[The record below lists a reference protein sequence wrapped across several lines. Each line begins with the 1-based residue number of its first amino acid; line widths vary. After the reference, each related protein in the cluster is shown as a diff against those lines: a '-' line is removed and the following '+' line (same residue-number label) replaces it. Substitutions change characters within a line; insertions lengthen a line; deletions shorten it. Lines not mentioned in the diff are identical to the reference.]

1 MPAATPPPTPPVLM
15 RAQPAPVAS
24 ANKWVLAAMQSVRQA
39 QAARETG
46 RSVAPATIILP
57 QIDTKS
63 AALTQYDRLAL
74 AEAMRASQKGDM
86 SRLREGATSTYIAD
100 RIAIAQAYNAGGK
113 GMSARDAKAIRCA
126 MVAAA
131 LDRSAGRYVVGGE
144 KAASAARAAVAAE
157 VKPCATLREQANAR
171 AAEGNCTSTSAKG
184 SPGAADRARP
194 VSAAKG
200 PAIAGLPLASLVRKP
215 GRDI

>member
-1 MPAATPPPTPPVLM
+1 M

-24 ANKWVLAAMQSVRQA
+24 ANKWVSAAMQSVLKT
-39 QAARETG
+39 QAARDAG
-46 RSVAPATIILP
+46 KRVAPAVIVLP

-63 AALTQYDRLAL
+63 PNLTRYDRLAL
-74 AEAMRASQKGDM
+74 AEAMRASQSGDM
-86 SRLREGATSTYIAD
+86 SNLREGATSTYIAD

-113 GMSARDAKAIRCA
+113 SAAGRDAKGLRCA

-144 KAASAARAAVAAE
+144 KAASAARAAVAGE
-157 VKPCATLREQANAR
+157 VKACATLKAQADAK
-171 AAEGNCTSTSAKG
+171 AMEGHCTSASLPAKG
-184 SPGAADRARP
+184 PAAGADRARLISP
-194 VSAAKG
+194 SKG
-200 PAIAGLPLASLVRKP
+200 PAKAEVPIASLARKS